1 MKKLINIFGL
11 VIGLIVACAGFI
23 VANRYASTLGLLG
36 IQKMLFAAIA
46 SLPGIAL
53 VFIFD
58 GDYQKNLQQLIKPVS
73 KSTWIWRIV
82 GTAISI
88 LGAALFIGNRTGEA
102 STFPFAGTIISII
115 GVFIAFKND
124 TDAK

>member
-1 MKKLINIFGL
+1 MKKIINILGL
-11 VIGLIVACAGFI
+11 VIGLVVACTGFI
-23 VANRYASTLGLLG
+23 VANRYASTLGLQG

-46 SLPGIAL
+46 SVPGIAL

-58 GDYQKNLQQLIKPVS
+58 GDYQKNLQRLIKPVS

-82 GTAISI
+82 GTAVSI
-88 LGAALFIGNRTGEA
+88 FGAALIIGNRTGEA
-102 STFPFAGTIISII
+102 STFPFAGTVISVI
-115 GVFIAFKND
+115 GIFIALRGD